1 MVLPSG
7 QLPDPSAQ
15 AALRLVLEG
24 TASEIGEG
32 FFRALVENLARVL
45 GTRGAWVTEFDP
57 RSRRLRA
64 LAFKMGEEWVEGFEQ
79 PVDGTPCQVVIDGRR
94 LVHYPDRVLELYPD
108 EPNARKMGAVSY
120 MGVPL
125 LDQDGTVLGHLAVM
139 DTKPMPED
147 RVRLTL
153 FEIFAGRAAAE
164 LRRLRAER
172 EVRAREAQLALMDGS
187 LMPGRD
193 DKRVRWP
200 KI

>member
-94 LVHYPDRVLELYPD
+94 LVHYPDRVLELYPGWVLACSRSGPRSGSD
-108 EPNARKMGAVSY
+108 GGPALFVPHARAAIRGAPRAGIAPRLPTNRSA
-120 MGVPL
+120 PL
-125 LDQDGTVLGHLAVM
+125 GPAHPFAA
-139 DTKPMPED
+139 PED
-147 RVRLTL
+147 DR
-153 FEIFAGRAAAE
+153 RAQ
-164 LRRLRAER
+164 
-172 EVRAREAQLALMDGS
+172 VG
-187 LMPGRD
+187 
-193 DKRVRWP
+193 
-200 KI
+200 